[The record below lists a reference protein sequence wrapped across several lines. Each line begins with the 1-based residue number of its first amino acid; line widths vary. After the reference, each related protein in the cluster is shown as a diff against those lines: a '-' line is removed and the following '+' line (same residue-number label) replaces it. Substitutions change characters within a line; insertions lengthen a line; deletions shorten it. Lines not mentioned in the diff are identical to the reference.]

1 MSEAELEAIDVPDV
15 AQTLLGFRAWRVR
28 ERDLTL
34 WSVTRGDLGP
44 KRSPRQKRQ
53 QELLSNPDGAWPA
66 GEPIHAVCDQLGKK
80 VGKKA
85 HEVPADNKG
94 CGCGVY
100 ASYDVDVV
108 GGYLRGAPIL
118 GLIQGWGKVVPG
130 LPDPTTIG
138 GFRAQHAQIVCLFE
152 IAEDF
157 TVSRRQ
163 LRKLAERYQVPLL
176 RPHSDVAED
185 YREVVRSGRRR

>member
-15 AQTLLGFRAWRVR
+15 AATLLGFRVWRVR

-34 WSVTRGDLGP
+34 WSVTRGDPGKKP
-44 KRSPRQKRQ
+44 PRHQV
-53 QELLSNPDGAWPA
+53 LLSNPDGAWPA
-66 GEPIHAVCDQLGKK
+66 GEPIHAACDQLGKK
-80 VGKKA
+80 G
-85 HEVPADNKG
+85 HQVPADKKG